1 MKNQESTVKTGVAN
15 PTNMNNQF
23 GGMFSGNANK
33 AGLSNSSFEDNYED
47 DEYID

>member
-1 MKNQESTVKTGVAN
+1 MKNQESTVKTG
-15 PTNMNNQF
+15 PTNPGNLNNQF
-23 GGMFSGNANK
+23 GGMFSANATK